1 MLLIPLTTGAQPAPI
16 KRIAL
21 YPKRS
26 LMVQPELPIR
36 IPETMTEIVAEE
48 DIINPNMKISLPLSD
63 YRLTSAFGW
72 RKHPTTGKRDFH
84 NGVDLAA
91 RTQPVFSIM
100 DGKVEATGYH
110 RNLGNYVRV
119 DHGYVQSIYGHLS
132 RITVTNGQSIA
143 SGYPVGI
150 TGKTGRT
157 TGEHLH
163 FSIRMKGT
171 YIDPWKFLH
180 GIIQYFENK
189 H

>member
-1 MLLIPLTTGAQPAPI
+1 
-16 KRIAL
+16 
-21 YPKRS
+21 
-26 LMVQPELPIR
+26 MVQPELPIR

-150 TGKTGRT
+150 TGKTGRA

-163 FSIRMKGT
+163 FSIRMKGI